1 MNRRIFAFLLLS
13 VVMAGVVRAED
24 LRSLFINMPDSI
36 MPALTKSER
45 MDFLDYM
52 DSNMKARVQNKLGGE
67 SEMIELKEDMLSVRT
82 SQSGQLDMALFKKRD
97 GKNIICIIRT
107 VTTSYPDSRI
117 AFYTEGWKPV
127 PLKDL
132 IELPQFDDYLT
143 KAALKADSLDYFKKQ
158 SMLRLQSVTPVDG
171 ALEFRYTSLD
181 YIGEDAERYKG
192 WIKPEPLRYIWNGKR
207 FRLGK

>member
-1 MNRRIFAFLLLS
+1 MNRKIFGFLLFN
-13 VVMAGVVRAED
+13 VVVAGVVRAED

-67 SEMIELKEDMLSVRT
+67 SEMVELKDNMLSVKT
-82 SQSGQLDMALFKKRD
+82 SQPGRLDMVLFNKKD
-97 GKNIICIIRT
+97 GKSLVCIIRT
-107 VTTSYPDSRI
+107 VTARYPDSRI
-117 AFYTEGWKPV
+117 TFYTEDWKPV
-127 PLKDL
+127 PLKGL

-143 KAALKADSLDYFKKQ
+143 KEALKADSLSYFKKQ
-158 SMLRLQSVTPVDG
+158 SMLRMQSIIPVDG

-181 YIGEDAERYKG
+181 YIGEDAERYKT
-192 WIKPEPLRYIWNGKR
+192 WIKPEPIRYVWTGKR
-207 FRLGK
+207 FKRK